1 MTNKSDTIIE
11 GEAAKGTSTFVPTPP
26 TRENPTPDW
35 RTHRR
40 LPDDR
45 PHPAMVP
52 SHERYAEARRTTLLT
67 ACSCGSS
74 HSATVYADGSYH
86 CEESDKYF
94 VATAATPELLAMRK
108 QFESDTIERIRACEL
123 H

>member
-1 MTNKSDTIIE
+1 MSNNIKTAISSGSD
-11 GEAAKGTSTFVPTPP
+11 KGTDNFVPTPP

-52 SHERYAEARRTTLLT
+52 SHERYVEASPTGLLT
-67 ACSCGSS
+67 SCSCGVI

-86 CEESDKYF
+86 CEESGKYF

-108 QFESDTIERIRACEL
+108 QFERETIERIRACEL

>member
-1 MTNKSDTIIE
+1 MTNKSETIIAS
-11 GEAAKGTSTFVPTPP
+11 GAASDVDTFVPTPP

-52 SHERYAEARRTTLLT
+52 SHERYVEARRTSLLT
-67 ACSCGSS
+67 ACSCGVA
-74 HSATVYADGSYH
+74 HSAAVFEDGSYH
-86 CEESDKYF
+86 CDESGRYF

-108 QFESDTIERIRACEL
+108 QFERDTIERIRACEL